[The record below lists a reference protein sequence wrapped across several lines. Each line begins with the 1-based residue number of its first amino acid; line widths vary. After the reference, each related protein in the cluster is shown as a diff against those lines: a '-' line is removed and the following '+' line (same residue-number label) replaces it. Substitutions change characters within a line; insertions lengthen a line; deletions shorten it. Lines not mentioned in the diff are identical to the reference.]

1 MTVFKIRPV
10 FMFQIGHFSKSSKH
24 AQNHANSTQSMMENH
39 YQDELM
45 QNISR
50 KDDFSKKKRKM
61 YEKMLRNGRKQRK
74 YHLA

>member
-1 MTVFKIRPV
+1 MSMTVFKIRPL

-50 KDDFSKKKRKM
+50 KDDFSKNFEKCMRKCSEM
-61 YEKMLRNGRKQRK
+61 AENKENII
-74 YHLA
+74 